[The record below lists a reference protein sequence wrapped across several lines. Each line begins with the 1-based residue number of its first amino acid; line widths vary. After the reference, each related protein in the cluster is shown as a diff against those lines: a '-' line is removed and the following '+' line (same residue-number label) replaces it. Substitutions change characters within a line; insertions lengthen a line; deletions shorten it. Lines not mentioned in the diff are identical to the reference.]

1 MILIFYKNKLHNN
14 NYEFIYL
21 TLDYLIFYN
30 QIKL

>member
-14 NYEFIYL
+14 NYEFIYF
-21 TLDYLIFYN
+21 LDYFFYN